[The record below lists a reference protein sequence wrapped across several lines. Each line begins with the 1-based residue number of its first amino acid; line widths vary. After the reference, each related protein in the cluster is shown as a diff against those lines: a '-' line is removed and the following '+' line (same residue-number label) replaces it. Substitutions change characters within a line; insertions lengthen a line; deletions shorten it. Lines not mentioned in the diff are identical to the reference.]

1 MLESLFNKIA
11 GLMNCSFIKRSTQGR
26 CFPDNF
32 FIEISASFK
41 SFFIVKSYITGSR
54 SSHPRYSI
62 RKGVLKN
69 FAKLTGKHLCQS
81 LFFNKV
87 KKETLSQVFSCEF
100 CEISKNTFFTEH
112 LWATASKATK
122 QKSYYFRLIFR
133 ISEMYSGYTPSH
145 QTSNENNV
153 QRHI

>member
-41 SFFIVKSYITGSR
+41 SFFIVKSYITGSW

-62 RKGVLKN
+62 RKGVLRN

-100 CEISKNTFFTEH
+100 CELSKNTFFTEH
-112 LWATASKATK
+112 LWTNASYDRKPDWFGF
-122 QKSYYFRLIFR
+122 KSCSFRR
-133 ISEMYSGYTPSH
+133 K
-145 QTSNENNV
+145 V
-153 QRHI
+153 